1 MIKYENGH
9 PVVLTLKRLESYKE
23 NPPDCH
29 QLLDTIENLQSTCS
43 SQPSVRQLL
52 IGMNAVKTL
61 LDLFDVYI
69 SDNNYSVCAS
79 LLNVLSTVV
88 TGHSNSVE
96 EECITKL
103 TNWLVKLID
112 ELDENASKEPI
123 FALIAAMYSVLH
135 ASCTKNE
142 KNRTLISQT
151 AVVMHTINLLAKF
164 DKMHNNNIPFNVFY
178 PALKEA
184 CAFLRALTIDDDMD
198 VEFGVGSENACT
210 IAKSDSCLETFLR
223 LISNIV
229 ASSNVQGISDLFQ
242 TLSTLITREE
252 ICTKFT
258 SLNGIDIIM
267 KTIYYNIKSASI
279 IRSGLMLLESLCGSD
294 ACKRSI
300 ANWSLHDVTGPQL
313 IIDVYEGHI
322 KNPIVVRYAAG
333 VVAAITLRQPD
344 LGKLLVEAGVSTYLI
359 KTLDLYMSNATT
371 VRTVCRAIRN
381 IVSRSPELR
390 TSFLTLECCTGDTDL
405 EKLLNVALKNP
416 SCCDQAK
423 AALRD
428 LNCAVELQEP
438 WKGPLKSVVMD
449 R

>member
-1 MIKYENGH
+1 
-9 PVVLTLKRLESYKE
+9 LTK
-23 NPPDCH
+23 
-29 QLLDTIENLQSTCS
+29 
-43 SQPSVRQLL
+43 
-52 IGMNAVKTL
+52 
-61 LDLFDVYI
+61 
-69 SDNNYSVCAS
+69 
-79 LLNVLSTVV
+79 
-88 TGHSNSVE
+88 
-96 EECITKL
+96 
-103 TNWLVKLID
+103 WLVKLID
-112 ELDENASKEPI
+112 ELDENASSEPI
-123 FALIAAMYSVLH
+123 FALIAAIYSVLH

-142 KNRTLISQT
+142 KNRALISQT
-151 AVVMHTINLLAKF
+151 EVVKRTINLLTKF
-164 DKMHNNNIPFNVFY
+164 DKMLNNNSIPFNVFY

-184 CAFLRALTIDDDMD
+184 CAFLRSLTIDDDMD

-210 IAKSDSCLETFLR
+210 IAKSDSCLETFVK

-229 ASSNVQGISDLFQ
+229 ASSNVHGIADLFQ

-252 ICTKFT
+252 ICTKFS

-267 KTIYYNIKSASI
+267 KTVYYNIKSASI

-300 ANWSLHDVTGPQL
+300 ANWSLHNVTGPQL
-313 IIDVYEGHI
+313 IIDVYEDHI

-344 LGKLLVEAGVSTYLI
+344 LAKLLVEAGVSTYLI

-381 IVSRSPELR
+381 IVSRSPGLR
-390 TSFLTLECCTGDTDL
+390 ANFLTVDGGTSDTGL
-405 EKLLNVALKNP
+405 EKLLNLALKNP

-428 LNCAVELQEP
+428 LNCTVELQEP
-438 WKGPLKSVVMD
+438 WKGPLKSVV
-449 R
+449 